1 MEYGEFAP
9 FLARYLPNNLNS
21 NQDFV
26 NFVSNKGNA
35 ILY

>member
-35 ILY
+35 TLY